1 MTRAWV
7 SLWLQLVPANKA
19 AQQTN
24 YGPAQLQYALPC
36 WFFFPCVNRRLPQIP
51 VEEVPSVQ
59 KFAVSR
65 ARQLGKPAIVAHQL
79 LHSMIEYPIPTRA
92 EVADVADVVRQR
104 ADALML
110 SGGCYLVI
118 FCQFHV

>member
-1 MTRAWV
+1 M
-7 SLWLQLVPANKA
+7 
-19 AQQTN
+19 
-24 YGPAQLQYALPC
+24 
-36 WFFFPCVNRRLPQIP
+36 
-51 VEEVPSVQ
+51 
-59 KFAVSR
+59 R

-110 SGGCYLVI
+110 SGEQTCLGVFAACSCKFAGLAI
-118 FCQFHV
+118 N

>member
-1 MTRAWV
+1 V
-7 SLWLQLVPANKA
+7 VLLQP
-19 AQQTN
+19 
-24 YGPAQLQYALPC
+24 
-36 WFFFPCVNRRLPQIP
+36 PQIP
-51 VEEVPSVQ
+51 VEEVPSIQ
-59 KFAVSR
+59 KYAVMR

-110 SGGCYLVI
+110 SGGAGGLGGWLQAVE
-118 FCQFHV
+118 

>member
-1 MTRAWV
+1 ML
-7 SLWLQLVPANKA
+7 SL
-19 AQQTN
+19 
-24 YGPAQLQYALPC
+24 
-36 WFFFPCVNRRLPQIP
+36 QIP

-59 KFAVSR
+59 KYAVMK
-65 ARQLGKPAIVAHQL
+65 ARQLNKFAIVAHQL

-110 SGGCYLVI
+110 SGEWLGTYIDDCW
-118 FCQFHV
+118 

>member
-1 MTRAWV
+1 MYRALL
-7 SLWLQLVPANKA
+7 S
-19 AQQTN
+19 
-24 YGPAQLQYALPC
+24 AL
-36 WFFFPCVNRRLPQIP
+36 QIP

-59 KFAVSR
+59 KYAVMR

-79 LHSMIEYPIPTRA
+79 LHSMIEYPVPTRA

-110 SGGCYLVI
+110 SGALKPKSSAVI
-118 FCQFHV
+118 GNDLMANKK

>member
-1 MTRAWV
+1 MNPCHCLR
-7 SLWLQLVPANKA
+7 LQI
-19 AQQTN
+19 
-24 YGPAQLQYALPC
+24 
-36 WFFFPCVNRRLPQIP
+36 PQIP

-79 LHSMIEYPIPTRA
+79 LHSMIGYPIPTRA

-110 SGGCYLVI
+110 SGGCCFAAI
-118 FCQFHV
+118 

>member
-1 MTRAWV
+1 M
-7 SLWLQLVPANKA
+7 
-19 AQQTN
+19 
-24 YGPAQLQYALPC
+24 
-36 WFFFPCVNRRLPQIP
+36 
-51 VEEVPSVQ
+51 Q

-79 LHSMIEYPIPTRA
+79 LHSMIGYPIPTRA

-110 SGGCYLVI
+110 SGWCYLWSSI
-118 FCQFHV
+118 R